1 MCQPGLR
8 NVSKKLLDIIAKK
21 EKARIASHMPAKN
34 APVLDE
40 QEQSDLDAF
49 VEAFDA
55 AWIATR
61 DESRE
66 VESDGFHPSSLG
78 IAHGKCARR
87 NVYMLRGE
95 RKEARFSARILRV
108 FANGHGVHDRLQ
120 RVLESMDT
128 GMESEIS
135 IDSDNPPIRGH
146 ADGTLTWRGKR
157 ICVEIKS
164 CSPDVFT
171 NRLKWKKPKDEHFE
185 QVNIYAYVLDIDT
198 IWIVYEN
205 KGTQELKFFEK
216 KTDRV
221 AAKKIVDDWHSQWLC
236 HEAGELPKRPYKIG
250 SPVCAGC
257 DFNYMCV
264 SDPEIGVDLKKYK
277 EEVRKLNVD

>member
-1 MCQPGLR
+1 M
-8 NVSKKLLDIIAKK
+8 KKLLNIIAKK
-21 EKARIASHMPAKN
+21 ENERIANHQAAKN
-34 APVLDE
+34 APILDE

-55 AWIATR
+55 AWINTR

-66 VESDGFHPSSLG
+66 VEQDGFHPSTLG
-78 IAHGKCARR
+78 IQHGKCARR
-87 NVYMLRGE
+87 NVYLLRGE

-120 RVLESMDT
+120 KVLESMCV

-146 ADGTLTWRGKR
+146 ADGTLTWRDKK

-164 CSPDVFT
+164 CSNDVFI

-205 KGTQELKFFEK
+205 KNTQELKFFEK
-216 KTDRV
+216 KTDKE
-221 AAKKIVDDWHSQWLC
+221 AAEKIIDDWHAQWLC
-236 HEAGELPKRPYKIG
+236 HEAGELPKRPYKIN

-257 DFNYMCV
+257 DLNKTCV
-264 SDPEIGVDLKKYK
+264 PDPEIGVDLKKYK
-277 EEVRKLNVD
+277 TQVAKMKLEAA